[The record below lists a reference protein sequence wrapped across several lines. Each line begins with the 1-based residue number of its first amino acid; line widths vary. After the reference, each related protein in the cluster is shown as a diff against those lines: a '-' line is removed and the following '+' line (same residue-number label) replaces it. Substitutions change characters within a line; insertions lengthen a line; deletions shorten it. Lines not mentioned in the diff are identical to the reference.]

1 MICRCGASFRR
12 LHPEI
17 NKCRCGDVYDGKGNL
32 MDAEQKSL
40 SSRNKLIQISQQQQ
54 NVEADGFYNKPGSAL
69 ESLIPDW
76 AVQFKTG
83 CKCKD
88 FRDKMDKWQ
97 TAGCEAR
104 RDTIVSHLMSQS
116 DLLIPVFR
124 GIPTALRKAAATR
137 LVNKAIEM
145 SRG

>member
-1 MICRCGASFRR
+1 VICSCGTVFHRIHQERNVCSCGA
-12 LHPEI
+12 
-17 NKCRCGDVYDGKGNL
+17 VYDGNGGLIGGKSVTVENNKPKEVPVRNL
-32 MDAEQKSL
+32 VFS
-40 SSRNKLIQISQQQQ
+40 N
-54 NVEADGFYNKPGSAL
+54 YNKPGSAL
-69 ESLIPDW
+69 ESLIPKW